1 MDLPS
6 FVGGK
11 WVVWKV
17 SIPDVNMRSLRIGS
31 LVYARCIVDGMS
43 ETKSHQ
49 NAEKA
54 VFMEYYRVK
63 Y

>member
-1 MDLPS
+1 MEIPS

-11 WVVWKV
+11 WVIWKV
-17 SIPDVNMRSLRIGS
+17 DISDVNMQSLRIGS
-31 LVYARCIVDGMS
+31 LVYARCIIDGMS

-49 NAEKA
+49 LAEKA
-54 VFMEYYRVK
+54 VFEEYYRVK

>member
-1 MDLPS
+1 MEIPS
-6 FVGGK
+6 FVGAK
-11 WVVWKV
+11 WIVWKV
-17 SIPDVNMRSLRIGS
+17 DIPDVNMRSLRIGA
-31 LVYARCIVDGMS
+31 LIYARCIVDGMS

-54 VFMEYYRVK
+54 VFTDYYRVK

>member
-1 MDLPS
+1 MIIPS

-11 WVVWKV
+11 WIVWKATL
-17 SIPDVNMRSLRIGS
+17 SDVNMRSLRIGS
-31 LVYARCIVDGMS
+31 LVYARCILDGMS
-43 ETKSHQ
+43 EAKSHQ

-54 VFMEYYRVK
+54 VFENYYRVK